1 MRAILAQSSDL
12 DEAIDA
18 FGEKANDT
26 WTDAEKRKDR
36 KALSLIQL
44 HLSNNILQEVL
55 QEKTTAELWVKLEEI
70 CLSKDLTGR
79 LHVKMKLFSHKLQ
92 EGGSVMNHLSS
103 WKEIVSDLKSIEVK
117 YEDGYLGLLL
127 LCSLPNSFSNFRD
140 TILLSRDKLTL
151 AEVYDALQ
159 QKEKMKSMVQAESSS
174 SKAEALEVRGRPEQ
188 RDNYYHNNR
197 DKSKGDRG
205 RSKSKGHDKFCRY
218 CKKSNHNIDDCW
230 KLQNKE
236 KRNGTYQP
244 KNNDGNGKAA
254 VVTGKGEADVV
265 AGNDGS
271 DSSDGDCLAVLV
283 ACVSRDDEWILDTAC
298 SFHICYNKDW
308 FSSYES
314 VQSGDF
320 VRVGNDNQCS
330 IVGIG
335 SVQIKTHD
343 GMTHTLIG
351 VKHIP
356 SMARNLIS
364 LSTLDCDGYKYK
376 GGNKLLKVSSGSLII
391 MIGDMNSAKLYV
403 LRGSTLRGIAAAVSS
418 DESSKTNLWHKRLG
432 HMSELGMAELAKR
445 ELIDGCNLGKLEF
458 YEHCIF
464 DLRVFGCT
472 AYAHVDNGKLEP
484 RAVKNVVFNEA
495 VMFNDSPSTDISDAI
510 DSPDVSDDKH
520 HRIGVQVEN
529 AKENENVVPE
539 TNNDDNDVPPSP
551 PIVQRQGRSIAADR
565 PKRNIATPT
574 RLIQECDI
582 IDYALS
588 CAEQE
593 SRDQRDQCIRI
604 STAGAR
610 PPHPSPPTPL
620 AFAAALL
627 HLLLLPAPFWRPG
640 LVSSLHWQINCAAEL
655 VSNHRQCVSEPSPV
669 LVPDSRLR
677 SSPTAGR
684 TRPHSS
690 IRAFFGIVAMHDLE
704 LEQLDVKTAFLHGEL
719 EEEIY
724 MDQPEGYVVP
734 GKEDL
739 VCKLKRS
746 LYGLKQSPRQ
756 WYKSSEDDI
765 EYMSRVPYSSAVGS
779 LMYAMVCSRP
789 DLSYAMS
796 LVSRYM
802 ANPGKDHWK
811 VVQWIF
817 RYLRGTSKACLR
829 FGRIGEGLAGYVDS
843 DYAGDLD
850 KRRSLTGKEAV
861 WLKGLYAELCGDNSC
876 IKLFNDSQSAIYLTK
891 DQMFHERTKHIDIK
905 YHATRDVVA
914 KGKVKVIVEVRA
926 TRNLSQGGVCYIV
939 IQKSKKR
946 LTSDERSEALIF
958 LIPYQLAPSVGIED
972 DKELISMA
980 RSTSSTSLVASNTMA
995 RGKHIETDLAD
1006 FVPHPPSRVDAYAY
1020 LEEPM
1025 EMTFGRFH
1033 FRVGKEGSHRLK
1045 VPISSGSSAA
1055 NSDTSESSSSFEI
1068 GTEEISSPHFTKS
1081 TTSGTLVKV
1090 FGSMFVGS
1098 SADSNISSDSDIIDI
1113 FDFIG
1118 KSTSVQE
1125 VFTNLYDGVTNPDE
1139 SQASKYHQVYAIGE
1153 PSRPQQETSEAFDDV
1168 GNPYV
1173 DPADLTRGLGTK
1185 YIGPAE
1191 RQMVQLPQAAWD
1203 RAARAMNGTEPM
1215 TTTATAEELQAYQ
1228 YKLARAG

>member
-1 MRAILAQSSDL
+1 MEEDAGLPRILNPLLNHDLVVALHAANLKNGRVYEMSSLKFDLPQLDYTTRFALWQVKMRAILAQSSDL

-18 FGEKANDT
+18 FGEKAKDT

-103 WKEIVSDLKSIEVK
+103 WKEIVSDLQSIEVK
-117 YEDGYLGLLL
+117 YEDEDLGLLL

-205 RSKSKGHDKFCRY
+205 RSKSKGRDKFCRY
-218 CKKSNHNIDDCW
+218 CKKSSHNIDDCW

-254 VVTGKGEADVV
+254 VVTGKGEAAVV
-265 AGNDGS
+265 AGN
-271 DSSDGDCLAVLV
+271 DSSDGDCLAVLA

-298 SFHICYNKDW
+298 SFHICCNKDW

-343 GMTHTLIG
+343 GMTRTLTG

-376 GGNKLLKVSSGSLII
+376 GGNKLLK
-391 MIGDMNSAKLYV
+391 
-403 LRGSTLRGIAAAVSS
+403 
-418 DESSKTNLWHKRLG
+418 
-432 HMSELGMAELAKR
+432 
-445 ELIDGCNLGKLEF
+445 
-458 YEHCIF
+458 
-464 DLRVFGCT
+464 
-472 AYAHVDNGKLEP
+472 
-484 RAVKNVVFNEA
+484 
-495 VMFNDSPSTDISDAI
+495 
-510 DSPDVSDDKH
+510 
-520 HRIGVQVEN
+520 HRIGVQVEH

-551 PIVQRQGRSIAADR
+551 PFVQRQGRSIAADR
-565 PKRNIATPT
+565 PRRNIAPPT

-582 IDYALS
+582 VDHALS
-588 CAEQE
+588 CAEQVE
-593 SRDQRDQCIRI
+593 HDIEPATYTEAIASVDKEKWV
-604 STAGAR
+604 GAMQEEMQSLEKNGTWDVVHLPKQKKAVCKWIFKR
-610 PPHPSPPTPL
+610 KEGLSPNEPPRFKARLVAKGFSQI
-620 AFAAALL
+620 
-627 HLLLLPAPFWRPG
+627 PG
-640 LVSSLHWQINCAAEL
+640 VDYND
-655 VSNHRQCVSEPSPV
+655 VFSPV
-669 LVPDSRLR
+669 VK
-677 SSPTAGR
+677 
-684 TRPHSS
+684 HSS

-756 WYKSSEDDI
+756 WYKSVR
-765 EYMSRVPYSSAVGS
+765 MS
-779 LMYAMVCSRP
+779 SRDHLGGRP
-789 DLSYAMS
+789 P
-796 LVSRYM
+796 
-802 ANPGKDHWK
+802 PG
-811 VVQWIF
+811 
-817 RYLRGTSKACLR
+817 L
-829 FGRIGEGLAGYVDS
+829 DS
-843 DYAGDLD
+843 
-850 KRRSLTGKEAV
+850 
-861 WLKGLYAELCGDNSC
+861 
-876 IKLFNDSQSAIYLTK
+876 
-891 DQMFHERTKHIDIK
+891 
-905 YHATRDVVA
+905 
-914 KGKVKVIVEVRA
+914 
-926 TRNLSQGGVCYIV
+926 
-939 IQKSKKR
+939 
-946 LTSDERSEALIF
+946 
-958 LIPYQLAPSVGIED
+958 
-972 DKELISMA
+972 
-980 RSTSSTSLVASNTMA
+980 
-995 RGKHIETDLAD
+995 
-1006 FVPHPPSRVDAYAY
+1006 
-1020 LEEPM
+1020 
-1025 EMTFGRFH
+1025 
-1033 FRVGKEGSHRLK
+1033 
-1045 VPISSGSSAA
+1045 
-1055 NSDTSESSSSFEI
+1055 
-1068 GTEEISSPHFTKS
+1068 
-1081 TTSGTLVKV
+1081 
-1090 FGSMFVGS
+1090 S
-1098 SADSNISSDSDIIDI
+1098 SAD
-1113 FDFIG
+1113 
-1118 KSTSVQE
+1118 TSFHLALGSVPCSLLLPP
-1125 VFTNLYDGVTNPDE
+1125 TTGVSPQFLLAWSPEADAVPTTAEAMAAGDPD
-1139 SQASKYHQVYAIGE
+1139 A
-1153 PSRPQQETSEAFDDV
+1153 
-1168 GNPYV
+1168 
-1173 DPADLTRGLGTK
+1173 DPAPPRLGNTMDVPRDHDAQRQDAAPPLPK
-1185 YIGPAE
+1185 IGAPRRSPGTAFLDSVLSKFHSCVASALGGSCSFARFWITPPSLSPSYNKSRVASALNFRFTSFPDAFIVHFHGGAIFSALAASPTVRELILATSSVRMGSSVFRLHRTAAAAAAVVATLPAW
-1191 RQMVQLPQAAWD
+1191 P
-1203 RAARAMNGTEPM
+1203 PC
-1215 TTTATAEELQAYQ
+1215 
-1228 YKLARAG
+1228 